1 MRRLALLAALA
12 LPACA
17 ATTPTP
23 GEVPDRT
30 AGSSVCNG
38 DKLGQFTGKPATLEL
53 GAEMQR
59 VSGARRLQWVGHD
72 MMVTMDFSPERLRV
86 YLTADNRVERASCG

>member
-30 AGSSVCNG
+30 TGSSVCNG

-72 MMVTMDFSPERLRV
+72 MARNRSASSSNARV
-86 YLTADNRVERASCG
+86 RMRWRS